1 MIITIIGKIEE
12 TVMDMGTINI
22 KTMKIIEITKITET
36 VGTIETIEIIIEE
49 KVIKGILENKIEEI
63 SNEND
68 NEKKLVKIRQDS
80 GYRFYQ
86 PSEPRHLSKARDE

>member
-12 TVMDMGTINI
+12 TVMDMETIII

-63 SNEND
+63 SNDND
-68 NEKKLVKIRQDS
+68 KKN
-80 GYRFYQ
+80 
-86 PSEPRHLSKARDE
+86 